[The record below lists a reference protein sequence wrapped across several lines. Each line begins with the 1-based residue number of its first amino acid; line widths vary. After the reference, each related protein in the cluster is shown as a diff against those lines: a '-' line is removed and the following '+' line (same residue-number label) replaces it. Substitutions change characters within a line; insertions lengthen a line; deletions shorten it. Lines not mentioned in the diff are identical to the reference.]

1 MKFYSNTYR
10 ILALSLAF
18 LMFFTSVGFAVDIH
32 YCQNE
37 FKSFSIFGKAANCHD
52 KAKSNPTCKHHKQAA
67 NQSNISTDISKK
79 DCCENHTFNFKSDQD
94 LQSQSFD
101 FELNQPVKKYINKAS
116 VSFLDRQIISSKTVE
131 YLYYRPPLIRQDI
144 PILFQSFLL

>member
-1 MKFYSNTYR
+1 MKFHSNTYR

-18 LMFFTSVGFAVDIH
+18 LMFFTSVGFAIDIH

-52 KAKSNPTCKHHKQAA
+52 KAKSNPTCKHHKQATK
-67 NQSNISTDISKK
+67 QSNISTDITKK
-79 DCCENHTFNFKSDQD
+79 DCCENRTFNFKSDQD
-94 LQSQSFD
+94 LQSQSLD
-101 FELNQPVKKYINKAS
+101 FELTQSVKKYNNRAT

-131 YLYYRPPLIRQDI
+131 YLYYRPPLIRQNI
-144 PILFQSFLL
+144 PVLFQSFLL